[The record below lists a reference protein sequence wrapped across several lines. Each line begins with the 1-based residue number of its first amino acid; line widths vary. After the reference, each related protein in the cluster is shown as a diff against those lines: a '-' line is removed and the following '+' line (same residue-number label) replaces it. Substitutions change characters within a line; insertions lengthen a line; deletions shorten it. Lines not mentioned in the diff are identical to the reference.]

1 MSTFRLAWR
10 NLWRNRRRTLITAG
24 ALGFGVFFMVVTIS
38 WMNGVFDRM
47 VVIATGARTGHA
59 QVHAKGW
66 FETRD
71 ETILLAEAD
80 ELAADAR
87 ARPGV
92 AAASVRAHGIALLA
106 VGDRSRGVSLLGVDP
121 AREPEVTELGRSLAA
136 GALLDANHAASAS
149 GGVVG
154 ELVIGKHLAEKLD
167 VELGTRLVLTA
178 ADIQTGEARAEAV
191 RVVGLLES
199 GDIGLDRSTAIVP
212 LAMAQ
217 RLMGIGA
224 QGHEVALRLDVDLM
238 DQEAMAATLA
248 PLREAHPQTEVRGW
262 RALVPMINSMI
273 EMQDTWIGVFVGVIF
288 FVIAFGIINT
298 ITMSMAERWHEMGL
312 LRALGTTPWQLATMV
327 LSEAFWLGL
336 VGAIPGALAGWLL
349 AIALQ
354 PIGIPLGEQTEFI
367 VTFHEP
373 VRPHP
378 DLLASLLYAII
389 FTALT
394 VLVSAMSAWRVS
406 RIDPIEAMRA

>member
-1 MSTFRLAWR
+1 MVRVEAQDFVQ
-10 NLWRNRRRTLITAG
+10 
-24 ALGFGVFFMVVTIS
+24 FGVQRS
-38 WMNGVFDRM
+38 KLQRDR
-47 VVIATGARTGHA
+47 G
-59 QVHAKGW
+59 QPVHL
-66 FETRD
+66 D
-71 ETILLAEAD
+71 
-80 ELAADAR
+80 
-87 ARPGV
+87 
-92 AAASVRAHGIALLA
+92 
-106 VGDRSRGVSLLGVDP
+106 DP
-121 AREPEVTELGRSLAA
+121 AARRKA
-136 GALLDANHAASAS
+136 
-149 GGVVG
+149 
-154 ELVIGKHLAEKLD
+154 
-167 VELGTRLVLTA
+167 
-178 ADIQTGEARAEAV
+178 QEA
-191 RVVGLLES
+191 
-199 GDIGLDRSTAIVP
+199 
-212 LAMAQ
+212 
-217 RLMGIGA
+217 GIGVLWQLGDGA
-224 QGHEVALRLDVDLM
+224 
-238 DQEAMAATLA
+238 
-248 PLREAHPQTEVRGW
+248 
-262 RALVPMINSMI
+262 
-273 EMQDTWIGVFVGVIF
+273 IGVFVGVIF